1 MLVKFSSTGGA
12 TVSMFEKDA
21 KQLIEMLGHSGSIP
35 GAINAEDIPVAL
47 QKMEDALRID
57 EQEKAEDDCE
67 DSHAIHG
74 NVRAFPLIELLKNA
88 HAKNKSVMWEYD
100 QSFF

>member
-35 GAINAEDIPVAL
+35 GAIDAENIPVAL
-47 QKMEDALRID
+47 QKMEDTLHIH
-57 EQEKAEDDCE
+57 QEETEDDCE
-67 DSHAIHG
+67 DNNAIQG

-88 HAKNKSVMWEYD
+88 HAKEKSVMWEYD

>member
-21 KQLIEMLGHSGSIP
+21 KQLIEMMGHSGSIP
-35 GAINAEDIPVAL
+35 GAIDAEGIPAALSKLDNALHIHQEETEDEC
-47 QKMEDALRID
+47 EDANSV
-57 EQEKAEDDCE
+57 Q
-67 DSHAIHG
+67 G

-88 HAKNKSVMWEYD
+88 HTKGKSVMWEHD

>member
-35 GAINAEDIPVAL
+35 GAISAEDIPESL
-47 QKMEDALRID
+47 QKMEDALHVNH
-57 EQEKAEDDCE
+57 DDTEEECE
-67 DSHAIHG
+67 DNNTVQG

-88 HAKNKSVMWEYD
+88 HARDKSVMWEFD